1 MKKIMFNEHYG
12 LETATLNGSKTR
24 TSRIITVNSIYE
36 KFIDC
41 LNRDSEVEYEHDRF
55 VIYNTDGRYYTYR
68 TRYLI
73 GDIIAI
79 SQRYKDV
86 FPNADFEMVGG
97 KFITE
102 SAGWNN
108 KMFVKAELMPHQIQI
123 TDIKLER
130 LQDISDEDCIK
141 EGIIKGDFTNTWDEY
156 YYDIY
161 GDCRDQCHK
170 TFKTPK
176 EAFADLIDKVSG
188 KGTWRKNPWVV
199 VYYYQLI
206 K

>member
-73 GDIIAI
+73 GNIIPI
-79 SQRYKDV
+79 GS
-86 FPNADFEMVGG
+86 
-97 KFITE
+97 E
-102 SAGWNN
+102 SADEVAMQNIEKLIPIMKELRDG
-108 KMFVKAELMPHQIQI
+108 KAGMPIPYRGGM
-123 TDIKLER
+123 K
-130 LQDISDEDCIK
+130 
-141 EGIIKGDFTNTWDEY
+141 
-156 YYDIY
+156 
-161 GDCRDQCHK
+161 
-170 TFKTPK
+170 
-176 EAFADLIDKVSG
+176 A
-188 KGTWRKNPWVV
+188 
-199 VYYYQLI
+199 
-206 K
+206 